1 MLGTSSDALAFIE
14 RFTVRRF
21 QQQQQQEQQKQK
33 QQISKDE
40 PVPQQQPVEPQHFP
54 SLPVSESGSRV
65 DWPANVNVYMKKGNE
80 GNYYS
85 GYVEISSNRSRSAI
99 LTLIFCRKLQKSKAG
114 KGPQKNDSANA
125 SPSTSSSTVTS
136 EPSTEKKKKKKKN
149 EMTLETALKE
159 LDIRASEGKG
169 KRRPCQCQGMS
180 NTVTLLSIKYID
192 LTL

>member
-54 SLPVSESGSRV
+54 SLPVSESGSRL

-99 LTLIFCRKLQKSKAG
+99 LTHILQKIAKI
-114 KGPQKNDSANA
+114 KGWKR
-125 SPSTSSSTVTS
+125 
-136 EPSTEKKKKKKKN
+136 
-149 EMTLETALKE
+149 TAE
-159 LDIRASEGKG
+159 E
-169 KRRPCQCQGMS
+169 
-180 NTVTLLSIKYID
+180 
-192 LTL
+192 